1 MGKMTDQLMDT
12 PDCARYLGISP
23 RTLEDWRWK
32 GDESGPLKGPKSK
45 TYSRKCVRY
54 SLTEVLAWL
63 ATRPSIIRR
72 SRGSAA
78 TTRQG
83 LPPASAAPS
92 VSFTTDSELK
102 RRKDAVLQRDS
113 RQSRGGDVATP
124 FPGREGRNVGRGKKE
139 KGEAQKTPATRPP
152 AQKLRRGEDPEK
164 SPEKSRRQRPSVTTW
179 TDAAGKVHRKVIQ
192 PRPELDKKKKKRRR

>member
-1 MGKMTDQLMDT
+1 MGLMDEKLMDT
-12 PDCARYLGISP
+12 PECARYLGISP

-32 GDESGPLKGPKSK
+32 GDESGPLKGPTPR

-54 SLTEVLAWL
+54 DRAEVLAWL
-63 ATRPSIIRR
+63 ETRPSIIRR
-72 SRGSAA
+72 SRGGS
-78 TTRQG
+78 G
-83 LPPASAAPS
+83 GKKWFGPPI
-92 VSFTTDSELK
+92 DYDRINREKDEEK
-102 RRKDAVLQRDS
+102 RRKDAVFR
-113 RQSRGGDVATP
+113 REGNARRGSTPGDVGAP
-124 FPGREGRNVGRGKKE
+124 SRVADAGGKKG